1 MKCLVV
7 SLNDIIIISKKAIA
21 LLKYCNNILQIFVL
35 QMPITFQYTIRVQL
49 ILKLKGQ
56 RVAPE

>member
-1 MKCLVV
+1 MFI
-7 SLNDIIIISKKAIA
+7 SRNIIAE
-21 LLKYCNNILQIFVL
+21 LKNCSNIFEIFVL

-49 ILKLKGQ
+49 ILKSKGQ